1 MRRRAVLAATAGV
14 VGGCLGVSSGA
25 DRQRAPDPWRE
36 VESTQWRG
44 YPAVEGRAVLPA
56 ETFADRTVAPE
67 QRGRFAVEFEATAP
81 IDFAVFRLGEYDR
94 YRLGRSFAPV
104 GTAEATS
111 EQRAQVRLPPGE
123 YRWVFDNTA
132 AFAAPPREAVEVSF
146 RAAATGV

>member
-1 MRRRAVLAATAGV
+1 MLVATAGV
-14 VGGCLGVSSGA
+14 LGGCLGVASSA
-25 DRQRAPDPWRE
+25 DRRRAPEPWRD

-67 QRGRFAVEFEATAP
+67 QRGRFVVEFEATAP

-94 YRLGRSFAPV
+94 YRQGRSFATV

-111 EQRAQVRLPPGE
+111 EQQAQVRLPPGE
-123 YRWVFDNTA
+123 YRWVFDNTD
-132 AFAAPPREAVEVSF
+132 AFAAPPEEAVEVSF
-146 RAAATGV
+146 RAGATGV